1 MPLRS
6 GARPAALYS
15 TSHGKRIP
23 SFPFGLRTPSCHPS
37 VPTSA
42 QVRLAIP
49 LFQRRG
55 RRLPGFFSLGNSP
68 TWQGPPKKIRLKVS
82 SGGGRVEH
90 PETKHWVNS
99 SIGSY
104 HGVAC
109 PKRKLL
115 ARLLTADRL
124 PKRNASGR
132 VEFPRQSLLR

>member
-15 TSHGKRIP
+15 TSHGKRMP
-23 SFPFGLRTPSCHPS
+23 SFSVSLRTPSCRPS

-42 QVRLAIP
+42 QVALSCAFVLR
-49 LFQRRG
+49 QRQTPAWSFLIGEPCVTRTSQEKNATE
-55 RRLPGFFSLGNSP
+55 L
-68 TWQGPPKKIRLKVS
+68 S
-82 SGGGRVEH
+82 SGGGRAEH
-90 PETKHWVNS
+90 PETKYWVNS

-104 HGVAC
+104 HGVAG

-132 VEFPRQSLLR
+132 VELPRQSLFR